1 MPLNPEITYFLAVK
15 EAVFHRNPVAVR
27 ATTVNHLILGDTMTF
42 LNETVDEWSKFH
54 CRGTD
59 GWLKTVDVTD
69 IGILEIN
76 FVDIGQRDGCHI
88 VTPAGEIILVDPG

>member
-1 MPLNPEITYFLAVK
+1 
-15 EAVFHRNPVAVR
+15 
-27 ATTVNHLILGDTMTF
+27 MTF

-76 FVDIGQRDGCHI
+76 FVDIGQGDGCHI
-88 VTPAGEIILVDPG
+88 VTPAGEIILVDAGEGVGLIFQMLERIVRVVPHVPMMKNFYT